1 MRNAVGTTVVE
12 KKRSRSVRIEMEAN
26 GTIHL
31 AWMVRAGTIRF
42 MEEEEMRDLESW
54 LVGRSIRSHDLVLM
68 RESSRYCGGIL
79 FK

>member
-42 MEEEEMRDLESW
+42 MEEEEMRDLESCGW
-54 LVGRSIRSHDLVLM
+54 LVGRFDLTIW
-68 RESSRYCGGIL
+68 Y
-79 FK
+79 